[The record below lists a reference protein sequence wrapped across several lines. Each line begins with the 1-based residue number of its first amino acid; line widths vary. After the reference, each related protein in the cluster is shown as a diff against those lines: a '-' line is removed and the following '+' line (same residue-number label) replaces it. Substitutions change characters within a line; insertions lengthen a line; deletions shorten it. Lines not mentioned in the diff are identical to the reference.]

1 VNPPLRILHLI
12 ERLSLGGAS
21 RSLLGLVKYTTAR
34 GLSHSVLSLLPPD
47 PAAAELARSVDLA
60 ILPPAAGPSPPQ
72 IAEADIVHIH
82 FWNAPALYQAL
93 RQPWGP
99 ARILLWSHVSGDFPP
114 QMLTR
119 EVAEFCDALV
129 ASCPHTASLP
139 VFQSAAADRLSAT
152 VLDTPDFAELHPT
165 LKQRST
171 ALVIAYLGTLDFVK
185 MHPDFVRLHA
195 ELPIPNLRVLVVGDG
210 PALPTLRRQA
220 EQSGCPERFSFLGF
234 QTQIAPILSLA
245 DIFGYPLA
253 PDNYATAELALQE
266 AMFLGLPAVLLA
278 TGGPASM
285 IEHEQTGLLAKD
297 TRDYAVQLRRLA
309 DDPELRLRLGRQAAA
324 HARQHWGSERIA
336 PQMLSLYHDLLNQP
350 KRPRP
355 PLHESNSEPSGA
367 ACFLQ
372 SLGSAAP
379 QFNIS
384 FAGSPTH
391 HPATV
396 AAADRCIA
404 ASPALLASP
413 ASGGVLHYRF
423 SYPQDPHLR
432 FWSGLILENQGR
444 PALAAMEFR
453 QAAALGFD
461 PARLARQIPP
471 NAAQDTA
478 FPQLQE
484 GPTSILYCGNSVTVQ
499 RDGFCPIL
507 HRWLQDRFGHQHT
520 AVNLSLGGVG
530 SFGAA
535 FLLHRHLDLHPQPGA
550 LSFVECASGDIGTH
564 ALPAETEPIVESIVR
579 RLLAAD
585 CDVVFLILY
594 HDQQN
599 TPAAQELLSIYHR
612 IAAHYRIPILNP
624 GKVFAERLRAGDFA
638 PSYLLRDRVHTRPIG
653 SFFAASL
660 IAEALDALQTAELP
674 PASLPPPLLPHEFPL
689 LKMLHP
695 AVEGGRWGTFQLVQ
709 RYLDIGPDNLL
720 EASLPEGEIL
730 GFLFVNGPSSGSLR
744 IQQGNTDYSLPLRDK
759 WCHYDRLHVL
769 RLPAPVPPEASIRFS
784 PLPTPEAPLSRF
796 RLVALLARQTTT
808 NSQPATFR
816 LLPA

>member
-1 VNPPLRILHLI
+1 MKSPLRILHLI
-12 ERLSLGGAS
+12 ERLSLGGAG
-21 RSLLGLVKYTTAR
+21 RSLLGIAKYTNAR

-47 PAAAELARSVDLA
+47 PAAAELARSVGLA
-60 ILPPAAGPSPPQ
+60 ILPPAEGPSPPQ

-82 FWNAPALYQAL
+82 FWNSPALYQAL
-93 RQPWGP
+93 RQPWSP
-99 ARILLWSHVSGDFPP
+99 ARVLLWSHVSGDCPP

-129 ASCPHTASLP
+129 ASCSHTASLP
-139 VFQSAAADRLSAT
+139 VFQNAAAGRLSAT
-152 VLDTPDFAELHPT
+152 VLDTSDFAQLLPSPKPH
-165 LKQRST
+165 ST
-171 ALVIAYLGTLDFVK
+171 DLVIAYLGTLDFAK

-220 EQSGCPERFSFLGF
+220 EQCGCPERFSFLGF
-234 QTQIAPILSLA
+234 QTEISPILSQA

-253 PDNYATAELALQE
+253 PDNYATSELALQE
-266 AMFLGLPAVLLA
+266 AMYLGLPPVLLA

-285 IEHEQTGLLAKD
+285 IEHERTGLLAKD
-297 TRDYAVQLRRLA
+297 TRDYSVQLRRLA
-309 DDPELRLRLGRQAAA
+309 DDPALRLRLGRQAAA

-336 PQMLSLYHDLLNQP
+336 PQMLTLYRDLLNQP
-350 KRPRP
+350 KHPRP
-355 PLHESNSEPSGA
+355 PLHDSNSAPSGA

-372 SLGSAAP
+372 SLGAAAP
-379 QFNIS
+379 QFHIS

-423 SYPQDPHLR
+423 AYPQDPHLR
-432 FWSGLILENQGR
+432 FWSGLILETQGR
-444 PALAAMEFR
+444 AALAAMELR

-461 PARLARQIPP
+461 PDRLARKIPP
-471 NAAQDTA
+471 FAARETA
-478 FPQLQE
+478 FPRLQE
-484 GPTSILYCGNSVTVQ
+484 GPTSILYCGNSVTAQ
-499 RDGFCPIL
+499 RDGFRPIL

-550 LSFVECASGDIGTH
+550 LCFVECATGDIGAH
-564 ALPAETEPIVESIVR
+564 ALPAEPEPIVEGIVR

-594 HDQQN
+594 HDQQD
-599 TPAAQELLSIYHR
+599 TPAAQKLLTVYHR
-612 IAAHYRIPILNP
+612 IATRYRIPVLSP
-624 GKVFAERLRAGDFA
+624 SKVFADRLHAGDFA
-638 PSYLLRDRVHTRPIG
+638 PSYLLRDRVHTRPIA

-660 IAEALDALQTAELP
+660 IAEAFDALPLSSKP
-674 PASLPPPLLPHEFPL
+674 GSPLPPPLFPNEFPL

-695 AVEGGRWGTFQLVQ
+695 AVEGGRWGAFQLVQ
-709 RYLDIGPDNLL
+709 SYLDLGPDNLL

-744 IQQGNTDYSLPLRDK
+744 IQHGNTDYSLSLRDK

-769 RLPAPVPPEASIRFS
+769 RLPAPVPPGATVRFS

-796 RLVALLARQTTT
+796 RLVALLARQTTA